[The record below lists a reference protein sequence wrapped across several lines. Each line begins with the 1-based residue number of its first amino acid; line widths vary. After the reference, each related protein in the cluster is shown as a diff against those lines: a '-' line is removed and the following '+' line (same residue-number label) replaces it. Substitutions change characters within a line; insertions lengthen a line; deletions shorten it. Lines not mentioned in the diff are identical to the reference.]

1 MTNKTKIQGES
12 DRSKPGDYNL
22 DEQIG
27 YILRLASQRHAS
39 IFQEMMTNR
48 LTPTQFAALTRIAE
62 VGPCS
67 QNHLGRLTAMDVAT
81 IKGVI
86 DRLAARELVELT
98 PDPLDRR
105 RTSIALSKKGR
116 KLLSEVQSIGL
127 SISEATLSPLT
138 SNEKKTFMRLLSKL
152 T

>member
-1 MTNKTKIQGES
+1 MTDKIKVQDEEG
-12 DRSKPGDYNL
+12 KPAAADYIL
-22 DEQIG
+22 DAQIG
-27 YILRLASQRHAS
+27 YILRLVSQRHAS
-39 IFQEMMTNR
+39 IFQEMMSNR

-62 VGPCS
+62 VGACS

-86 DRLAARELVELT
+86 DRLAARELVVLT

-105 RTSIALSKKGR
+105 RTSITLSRKGR
-116 KLLSEVQSIGL
+116 DILSEVWSIGF
-127 SISEATLSPLT
+127 SISEETLSPLT
-138 SNEKKTFMRLLSKL
+138 TSEQKTFMRLLSKL